1 MSKSKQ
7 SETEK
12 ARLQGVWRAAAR
24 AESGE
29 LFIPCPDLATARNL
43 RFALYNAVRAERQQP
58 GLADEALADALDRM
72 QLGVTSGPAGV
83 MIRQKAVLALT
94 DELFA
99 SIPELAELA
108 KTSEQL
114 HADASATRML
124 KRLEAD
130 AAEAVSKPA
139 HAADAFRDRPSPAPS
154 PAPANPFFTRD
165 PANPGASS

>member
-58 GLADEALADALDRM
+58 TLADAALADALDRM

-108 KTSEQL
+108 KTSEQV
-114 HADASATRML
+114 HADASAARML
-124 KRLEAD
+124 QRLEAEAN
-130 AAEAVSKPA
+130 AAATAPA
-139 HAADAFRDRPSPAPS
+139 HAADAFRDRPAT
-154 PAPANPFFTRD
+154 AAAANPFFTRD
-165 PANPGASS
+165 NANPGASS